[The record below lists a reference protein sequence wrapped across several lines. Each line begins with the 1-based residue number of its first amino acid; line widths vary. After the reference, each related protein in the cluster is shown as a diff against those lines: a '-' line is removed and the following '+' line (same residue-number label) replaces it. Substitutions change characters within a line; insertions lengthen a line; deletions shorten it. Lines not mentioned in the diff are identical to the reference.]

1 MQDRSR
7 HEGHRSA
14 ADTGGQ
20 RLDLSVLVAVCVAA
34 FAMAITGIASASEVE
49 LTQST
54 VITDQVI
61 AEPDFVDA
69 APSPGP
75 AVIDPHFDPHFDALP
90 NELSSAGRV
99 SEPEL
104 LARIDSTSPILMLE
118 RPKLGPL
125 TMEQPV
131 RVYES
136 DVTVKISAP
145 GGRSSFA
152 TLEVVF

>member
-7 HEGHRSA
+7 DEGHRST
-14 ADTGGQ
+14 ADTG
-20 RLDLSVLVAVCVAA
+20 RASLDLSVLVAVCVAA
-34 FAMAITGIASASEVE
+34 CVMAMTGIANASEVE
-49 LTQST
+49 LTQPT
-54 VITDQVI
+54 AMTDVVI
-61 AEPDFVDA
+61 AEPAFADA
-69 APSPGP
+69 APIPDP
-75 AVIDPHFDPHFDALP
+75 AAIDPHFDELP
-90 NELSSAGRV
+90 SELSSAGRV

-104 LARIDSTSPILMLE
+104 FARIDSTSPILMLE